1 MRKSHEN
8 KGDTNLMK
16 NLITVNWRRK
26 KTGSDGYRAGEEE
39 EQSSTMKASYWLDSC
54 RI

>member
-1 MRKSHEN
+1 MCKNHEN